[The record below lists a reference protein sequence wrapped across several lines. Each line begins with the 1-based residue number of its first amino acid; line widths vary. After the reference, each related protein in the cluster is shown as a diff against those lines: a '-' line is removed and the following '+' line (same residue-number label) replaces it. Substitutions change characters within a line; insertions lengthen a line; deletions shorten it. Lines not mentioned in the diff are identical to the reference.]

1 MISINL
7 SAFIHHK
14 TLMLQE
20 LELLAASVIGA
31 QCRQLALDCILTCF
45 SLSLSFSICLSL
57 HSSYWQSS
65 DAGADCRSA
74 GHSC

>member
-31 QCRQLALDCILTCF
+31 QCRQFALDCILTRF
-45 SLSLSFSICLSL
+45 SLSLSIFIR
-57 HSSYWQSS
+57 SSYWQSS
-65 DAGADCRSA
+65 DAGADCRPA

>member
-31 QCRQLALDCILTCF
+31 QCRQLALDCILTRF
-45 SLSLSFSICLSL
+45 SLSLFFHLSL
-57 HSSYWQSS
+57 SSQLVL
-65 DAGADCRSA
+65 AVVRCRR
-74 GHSC
+74 

>member
-31 QCRQLALDCILTCF
+31 QCRQLALDCILTRF
-45 SLSLSFSICLSL
+45 SLSLFFLSL
-57 HSSYWQSS
+57 SIHSSYWQSS
-65 DAGADCRSA
+65 DAGADCRPA